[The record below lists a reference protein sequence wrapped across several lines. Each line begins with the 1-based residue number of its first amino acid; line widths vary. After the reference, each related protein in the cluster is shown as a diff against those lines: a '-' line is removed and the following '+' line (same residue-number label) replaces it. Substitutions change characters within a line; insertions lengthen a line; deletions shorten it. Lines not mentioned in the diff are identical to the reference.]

1 MKQTNRSIFLRSLSI
16 SISLVIGAALASC
29 QAPDEPLA
37 PPDDVPGVTDAAV
50 EPPDMALSLPDLT
63 PAPTPFYLTGSFDGG
78 FSPYRTWVASMA
90 FAREFERDFG
100 RSLHL
105 TYFITTSHYD
115 PSVTGSAVGRAQS
128 RDEVIVRWALTQQ
141 ALNEGH
147 EIANHSVRHLDGG
160 MWTEAQ
166 WRTEL
171 GEFEGLV
178 RKNLFVP
185 VRDEKG
191 EPVFPRWRAAPGA
204 APKTVGAACADDS
217 GCETGLSCAR
227 VTGKQGFCTRECNQ
241 DKKCPTGTV
250 CGYPQ
255 WTGPEYDV
263 CLPRPELPLSYMG
276 QELFSAD
283 GTPNLAHPA
292 LKPYTVVGFRAPQLA
307 RNDAMFKVLGEM
319 KYVYDTSLVLGPQAP
334 GMFGGLQQF
343 ALMKYPSAKTIPMDY
358 NYLVLKD
365 MNGMPLDPDGKVME
379 ADYRAS
385 LVEAYATKGRIAWN
399 VGHHLRLYSDGAYFE
414 TFKKFF
420 RFAGQGCPD
429 ELGRKRCEHVAFP
442 SFRELAPLVPTGRAL
457 ARSEV
462 AEPSGVS
469 HSCAGPSR

>member
-1 MKQTNRSIFLRSLSI
+1 MNQPNRSMFVRLLW
-16 SISLVIGAALASC
+16 ISLVTGVAFASC
-29 QAPDEPLA
+29 SEAPADPQA
-37 PPDDVPGVTDAAV
+37 PPDLALVADAAV
-50 EPPDMALSLPDLT
+50 EPPDLASSPPDLA
-63 PAPTPFYLTGSFDGG
+63 PAPTPFYLTGAFDGG

-100 RSLHL
+100 RPLHL
-105 TYFITTSHYD
+105 SYFITTAHYD

-166 WRTEL
+166 WRAEL
-171 GEFEGLV
+171 GEFEALV
-178 RKNLFVP
+178 RKNLFQP
-185 VRDEKG
+185 VRDDKG

-204 APKTVGAACADDS
+204 AAKAVGAACAH
-217 GCETGLSCAR
+217 

-241 DKKCPTGTV
+241 DKKCPTGTI

-255 WTGPEYDV
+255 WTGTEYDL
-263 CLPRPELPLSYMG
+263 CLPKPELPLSYMG

-283 GTPNLAHPA
+283 GSPNLAHPA
-292 LKPYTVVGFRAPQLA
+292 LTPYTVVGFRAPQLA

-319 KYVYDTSLVLGPQAP
+319 KYVYDTSLVLTPRAP
-334 GMFGGLQQF
+334 GTFGGLQQF
-343 ALMKYPSAKTIPMDY
+343 ALVKYPAAKTIPMDY

-365 MNGMPLDPDGKVME
+365 PGGMPLDPDGKVME
-379 ADYRAS
+379 ADYRVA

-399 VGHHLRLYSDGAYFE
+399 VGHHLRLYNDGAYFE

-429 ELGRKRCEHVAFP
+429 EMGRKRCEHVAFP
-442 SFRELAPLVPTGRAL
+442 SFRELAPLVPMGLTTTKAEAAAAQPG
-457 ARSEV
+457 EV
-462 AEPSGVS
+462 HV
-469 HSCAGPSR
+469 CAGPSR